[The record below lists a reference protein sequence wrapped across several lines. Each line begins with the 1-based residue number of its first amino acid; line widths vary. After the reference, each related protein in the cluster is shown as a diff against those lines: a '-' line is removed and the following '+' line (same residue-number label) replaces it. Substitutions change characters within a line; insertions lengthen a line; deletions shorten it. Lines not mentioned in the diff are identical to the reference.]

1 MSNDEKFAKTID
13 DEELD
18 EVAGGTKAEAAKD
31 AKFLKALGSYSE
43 KEINTFEGNVESSW
57 GNLGI
62 VADVYPQQQDKY
74 KNTYKKDGVKISR
87 NDAMIYAMRA
97 KGKYLNLE
105 DYV

>member
-18 EVAGGTKAEAAKD
+18 EVAGGTKAENAKD
-31 AKFLKALGSYSE
+31 VKFLKALGLY
-43 KEINTFEGNVESSW
+43 KEMNDSNVCGNIQTAWFRAGIFAFSS
-57 GNLGI
+57 NS
-62 VADVYPQQQDKY
+62 PDKA
-74 KNTYKKDGVKISR
+74 NR